1 MQHLNFFDDNSIA
14 QKIPGLK
21 YIKNFITYAEEQ
33 ELLSIID
40 NQTWDATLKRRTQH
54 YGFLYNY
61 KTTENIKYL
70 GAIPKW
76 LMDLG
81 THICQRGYFSAH
93 PNQIIIN
100 EYLPGQ
106 GIAPHID
113 HPKNFADTICSLS
126 LGSRCNMDFTYKNY
140 KISQLLEPCSLLVLQ
155 QNARYKWK
163 HSIVPRKSDVMHGV
177 RVSRT
182 RRVSITFRIVV

>member
-1 MQHLNFFDDNSIA
+1 MEHSRLFDDNLAA

-21 YIKNFITYAEEQ
+21 YIQNFITYTEEQ

-40 NQTWDATLKRRTQH
+40 NQPWDITLKRRTQH
-54 YGFLYNY
+54 YGYRYNY
-61 KTTENIKYL
+61 RSTEEMKYL
-70 GAIPKW
+70 GVIPKW
-76 LMDLG
+76 LANLG
-81 THICQRGYFSAH
+81 DTIYKAGYFIST

-106 GIAPHID
+106 GITPHID

-126 LGSRCNMDFTYKNY
+126 LGSRCNMDFTYQNY

-155 QNARYKWK
+155 QDARYKWK
-163 HSIVPRKSDVMHGV
+163 HSIVPRKSDIMHGV
-177 RVSRT
+177 
-182 RRVSITFRIVV
+182 IGYHGHAEFLLLLE